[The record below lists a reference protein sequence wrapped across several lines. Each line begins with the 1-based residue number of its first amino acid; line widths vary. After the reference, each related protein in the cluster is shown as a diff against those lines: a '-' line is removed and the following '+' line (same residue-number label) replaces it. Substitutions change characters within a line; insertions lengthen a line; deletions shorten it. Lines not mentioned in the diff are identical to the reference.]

1 MYRPLSNPILQR
13 EGKRPENAWS
23 ITPLFAE
30 KPKIKPD
37 AKTCIEQGILRIIKD
52 FSLVLSSQNIKHA
65 VLQNDLGPWEIHV
78 NETDICAAQN
88 QIALYKQENPNWER
102 EFITLPI
109 LKPNVQPLW
118 FLLIPAVCTLFQFSN
133 YGIKDFGIANAG
145 RILKGEWWRLFTAQ
159 TLHADNYHFASNLL
173 SGFFV
178 FSLISFKMPLS
189 RIAPFIVLAAA
200 LANLETAFIMKDY
213 FSLGFSSTV
222 FAGLGTLATLE
233 VRVLKKENLY
243 RRLVPWF
250 AVFLLT
256 VFLGVG
262 DETAKVDVPG
272 HFFGLI
278 MGTIAG
284 FIPPKKWLRW
294 GEPLGK
300 FDVFAVLALYAFFAL
315 VWVFAMR

>member
-1 MYRPLSNPILQR
+1 M
-13 EGKRPENAWS
+13 
-23 ITPLFAE
+23 
-30 KPKIKPD
+30 
-37 AKTCIEQGILRIIKD
+37 LRIIRD
-52 FSLVLSSQNIKHA
+52 FSLVLSSQNIRHI
-65 VLQNDLGPWEIHV
+65 VLQNELGPWEILV
-78 NETDICAAQN
+78 WEEDFFTAQT
-88 QIALYKQENPNWER
+88 QISLYKQENPDWENDK
-102 EFITLPI
+102 IILPM
-109 LKPNVQPLW
+109 LRPSAQPLW
-118 FLLIPAVCTLFQFSN
+118 FLLIPVVCTLFQFSN
-133 YGIKDFGIANAG
+133 YGIDDFGIANAS

-159 TLHADNYHFASNLL
+159 TLHANNYHLASNLL

-178 FSLISFKMPLS
+178 FSLISFKIPLS

-213 FSLGFSSTV
+213 LSLGFSSTV

-250 AVFLLT
+250 AAFLLA

-262 DETAKVDVPG
+262 DETSKIDIFG

-278 MGTIAG
+278 MGAIAG
-284 FIPPKKWLRW
+284 FAPPKKWIRW

-300 FDVFAVLALYAFFAL
+300 FDVFAVFALYVFFAVAWL
-315 VWVFAMR
+315 LAIA

>member
-1 MYRPLSNPILQR
+1 
-13 EGKRPENAWS
+13 
-23 ITPLFAE
+23 
-30 KPKIKPD
+30 
-37 AKTCIEQGILRIIKD
+37 LRIIRD
-52 FSLVLSSQNIKHA
+52 FSLVLSSQNISHI
-65 VLQNDLGPWEIHV
+65 VLRNELGPWEILV
-78 NETDICAAQN
+78 KEQDLYAAQT
-88 QIALYKQENPNWER
+88 QIALYKQENPDWER
-102 EFITLPI
+102 EFITLPM
-109 LKPNVQPLW
+109 LRPSAQPLW

-133 YGIKDFGIANAG
+133 YGIEDFGIADAS

-159 TLHADNYHFASNLL
+159 TLHAGNYHLASNLL

-200 LANLETAFIMKDY
+200 LANLETAFIMKIY

-250 AVFLLT
+250 AAFLLA

-262 DETAKVDVPG
+262 DETGRVDIFG

-278 MGTIAG
+278 MGAIAG
-284 FIPPKKWLRW
+284 FAPPKKWLRW

-300 FDVFAVLALYAFFAL
+300 FDVFAVFALYVFFAIIWL
-315 VWVFAMR
+315 LATNH